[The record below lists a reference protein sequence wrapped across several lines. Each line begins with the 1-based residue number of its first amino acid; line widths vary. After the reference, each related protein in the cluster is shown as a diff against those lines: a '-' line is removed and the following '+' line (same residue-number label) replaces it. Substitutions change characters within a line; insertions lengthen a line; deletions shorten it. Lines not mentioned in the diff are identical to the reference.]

1 MTSVPTV
8 LRRMAT
14 RPRLGPDRWR
24 WIPGLFYGLAFLGV
38 PAAVVLLTGGPST
51 ILFWAGVA
59 LHLLV
64 AFTVGSVIVAVV
76 GVFLLSPLRWLLSR
90 RYPTKVEDFETF
102 LAIGLGVI
110 GGLLYFL
117 TEPTL
122 RTYGVELPTTST
134 NTGAMIVVLGAA
146 SASYGLARAGVATSR
161 AIAARRPSR
170 QINPIPPPAQTPW
183 GETPPEPD
191 ETYWSPDRVVGWR
204 AWVWTGKTLKGYRA
218 EWNEAMMVAA
228 CDRCDNPPGWDHG
241 CGIYALKEPTELA
254 DAPIFGRVEMWGDVV
269 EHEWGYR
276 ASHARITDLWADSH
290 RTAAEVAKAY
300 PGVGV
305 RYLGADAR
313 EGIRYG
319 QDR

>member
-1 MTSVPTV
+1 MTSFPTV

-14 RPRLGPDRWR
+14 RPSLGPDRWR
-24 WIPGLFYGLAFLGV
+24 WIPGVFYGLAFLGV

-64 AFTVGSVIVAVV
+64 AFTVGSVMVAVV
-76 GVFLLSPLRWLLSR
+76 GVFLLTPLRWLASR

-102 LAIGLGVI
+102 LAIGLGVA
-110 GGLLYFL
+110 GGLIYFL

-134 NTGAMIVVLGAA
+134 NTGAMIVVLGA
-146 SASYGLARAGVATSR
+146 SSVSYGLARAGVATSR
-161 AIAARRPSR
+161 AIAAKQPRR
-170 QINPIPPPAQTPW
+170 QIHPVPPVQVPW
-183 GETPPEPD
+183 GSTPPEPE
-191 ETYWSPDRVVGWR
+191 ETYWSPEPVVGWR

-218 EWNEAMMVAA
+218 EWSKGMMAA
-228 CDRCDNPPGWDHG
+228 TCDRCDSPPGWDHG
-241 CGIYALKEPTELA
+241 CGIYALKDLAELS

-276 ASHARITDLWADSH
+276 ASHALITDLWADSQS
-290 RTAAEVAKAY
+290 TAAEVAKAY

-305 RYLGADAR
+305 RHLDADVR
-313 EGIRYG
+313 EGMRYG
-319 QDR
+319 QHR